1 MTLSTIQTTI
11 RLALV
16 TLLSL
21 TVVVACGPD
30 KHKHRMPMKT
40 GQQKGINPKTGLGNT
55 PQQTAEQQKKQAE
68 DLKNR
73 SQKIEEIDGLI
84 AAAKDPKKF
93 NSLDKNSLKEGIY
106 TLDKVIVYFKYMNA
120 PDDVRVYREHGI
132 QNYRLTD
139 LTYKATGFVA
149 SFSDNPRFVEV
160 PLKFIVD
167 RSQNQDWTAA
177 GGAAFPQVV
186 NMRSEAKQNPKE
198 YTLDLLDDNQ
208 DIDAN
213 NRLKTSVGNMLVSA
227 QFANGAYTI
236 QDENGKNVTMRL
248 LDVSETRLNISFDI
262 DEAGPKP
269 LRART
274 IVLSYAIEKK
284 VAAQSA
290 GTPAASAAATT
301 QDGQLAPENA
311 SAPGDNRA
319 TPADAVP
326 GVDDDQAQH

>member
-11 RLALV
+11 RMALV

-73 SQKIEEIDGLI
+73 SAKIKEIDDSII
-84 AAAKDPKKF
+84 AAKNFATT
-93 NSLDKNSLKEGIY
+93 DKNALKDGTY
-106 TLDKVIVYFKYMNA
+106 TLDKVTTYFKYMNS
-120 PDDVRVYREHGI
+120 PDDMRVYREHGI
-132 QNYRLTD
+132 QNSQLTD
-139 LTYKATGFVA
+139 IPGTYKATGFVA
-149 SFSDNPRFVEV
+149 SFSDNARFVEI

-167 RSQNQDWTAA
+167 RTQNQDWTTA
-177 GGAAFPQVV
+177 GNAAFPDVV
-186 NMRSEAKQNPKE
+186 NLRSEVVQNTKE
-198 YTLDLLDDNQ
+198 VTHDLRDENQNLDKGGRVK
-208 DIDAN
+208 A
-213 NRLKTSVGNMLVSA
+213 SVSTMLTSA
-227 QFANGAYTI
+227 QFTNGAYTV
-236 QDENGKNVTMRL
+236 QDENGKNVTLRL
-248 LDVSETRLNISFDI
+248 LNVSETRLNISFDI

-274 IVLSYAIEKK
+274 IVLSYSIEKK
-284 VAAQSA
+284 VAAQTA
-290 GTPAASAAATT
+290 ATPVAAATT

-311 SAPGDNRA
+311 SAAGDNGA

-326 GVDDDQAQH
+326 SVDDDQAQH